1 MFLCQQHINET
12 SNLYECCEIFR
23 ANPKTSY
30 SRQVKRSIS
39 TDHRIPPTYHHPSNS
54 TKPIQIQIRIISN
67 NHFEKRHIA
76 FDYRKLVA
84 RPPLSLLPSS
94 GNCGGWHCDQPANSL
109 ASTGKTMT
117 NAFSLPPPPAYTCAK
132 LRILVPRGL
141 VVVREGTW

>member
-1 MFLCQQHINET
+1 MFLCQQHINVAKFLEQIQKHPILVKSRDQFPPIT
-12 SNLYECCEIFR
+12 ESPNLSSSHEF
-23 ANPKTSY
+23 
-30 SRQVKRSIS
+30 
-39 TDHRIPPTYHHPSNS
+39 PPNSS

-84 RPPLSLLPSS
+84 RPPLSLHPSS